1 LPSPKSVSRESHAE
15 TLNELHLIR
24 FVPKTG
30 KMRRLCDVPVDTLDA
45 LAEGLDR
52 QFARKLV
59 ELREQFRRKR

>member
-1 LPSPKSVSRESHAE
+1 
-15 TLNELHLIR
+15 
-24 FVPKTG
+24 
-30 KMRRLCDVPVDTLDA
+30 MRRLCDLPADSLDA